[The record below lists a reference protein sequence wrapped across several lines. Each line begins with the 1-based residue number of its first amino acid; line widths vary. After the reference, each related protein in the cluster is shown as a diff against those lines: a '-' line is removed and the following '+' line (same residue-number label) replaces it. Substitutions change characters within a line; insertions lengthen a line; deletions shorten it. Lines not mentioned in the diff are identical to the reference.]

1 MKLLLPEGRLTTD
14 RGLDTLTYTARE
26 LREAYETGQ
35 VLEGRVILCDRDHNL
50 HVDLGAM
57 KGLIPREEGAIGI
70 ADGSVR
76 DIALISKVN
85 KNICFRILSFQGDE
99 EGRPYALLSRRAV
112 QDDCQ
117 RGFVASLRKGQ
128 VIDARVTHLEKFG
141 AFVDIGAGIN
151 ALIPIDMISISRI
164 PHPSERFKE
173 GEDIKAVVRGIE
185 DGKITLSH
193 RELLGTWEENA
204 ALFEPGETVP
214 GIIRSVEDYG
224 VFVELTPNLAGLA
237 EVVPGVKPGQR
248 ASVYIKS
255 ILPERMKLKL
265 VIVDAF
271 TADYEK
277 QHSHYFF
284 TGDKMDYW
292 RYSPDECS
300 KVIDTYF

>member
-1 MKLLLPEGRLTTD
+1 MKVLLPEGRLTTD
-14 RGLDTLTYTARE
+14 RGMETLTYTARE
-26 LREAYETGQ
+26 LREAYETGR
-35 VLEGRVILCDRDHNL
+35 VLESRVILCDREHNL
-50 HVDLGAM
+50 HVNLGAM
-57 KGLIPREEGAIGI
+57 KGIIPHEEGAIGI
-70 ADGSVR
+70 AEGTVR

-85 KNICFRILSFQGDE
+85 KNISFRITNFITDE
-99 EGRPYALLSRRAV
+99 YGTRALLSRRVV
-112 QDDCQ
+112 QEECRDA
-117 RGFVASLRKGQ
+117 FVSALQKGQ

-164 PHPSERFKE
+164 PHPSERFAE
-173 GEDIKAVVRGIE
+173 GEDIKAVVRSIE
-185 DGKITLSH
+185 DGRITLSH
-193 RELLGTWEENA
+193 RELLGTWQENA

-214 GIIRSVEDYG
+214 GIIRSVEEYG

-237 EVVPGVKPGQR
+237 ELIPGVKPGQK

-277 QHSHYFF
+277 QTSSYFF
-284 TGDKMDYW
+284 TGEKMDYW
-292 RYSPDECS
+292 RYSPEECN
-300 KVIDTYF
+300 KIIDTYF

>member
-1 MKLLLPEGRLTTD
+1 MSVLLPEGRLTTD
-14 RGLDTLTYTARE
+14 RGMNSLTYTTRE
-26 LREAYETGQ
+26 LRDAYETGQ
-35 VLEGRVILCDRDHNL
+35 VLEGRVILCDREHNL
-50 HVDLGAM
+50 HIDLGAM

-85 KNICFRILSFQGDE
+85 KNVSFRITNFVTDTYGTQ
-99 EGRPYALLSRRAV
+99 AILSRKAV
-112 QDDCQ
+112 QKDCKE
-117 RGFVASLRKGQ
+117 RFVSSLKPGQ

-164 PHPSERFKE
+164 PHPSERFEE
-173 GEDIKAVVRGIE
+173 GEDIKAVVRSIE

-193 RELLGTWEENA
+193 RELLGTWDENA
-204 ALFEPGETVP
+204 ALFAPGETVP
-214 GIIRSVEDYG
+214 GIIRSVEEYG

-237 EVVPGVKPGQR
+237 EVVDGVKAGQR

-271 TADYEK
+271 TASYQK

-284 TGDKMDYW
+284 KENKMDYW
-292 RYSPDECS
+292 RYSPAECN
-300 KVIDTYF
+300 KMIDTYF

>member
-14 RGLDTLTYTARE
+14 RGFDTLTYTTRE
-26 LREAYETGQ
+26 LREAYESGQ
-35 VLEGRVILCDRDHNL
+35 VLEGRVILCDKEHNL

-57 KGLIPREEGAIGI
+57 KGIIPREEGAIGI
-70 ADGSVR
+70 AEGTVR

-85 KNICFRILSFQGDE
+85 KNVSFQITNLVTDAYGT
-99 EGRPYALLSRRAV
+99 RAMLSRRTV
-112 QDDCQ
+112 QESCKHA
-117 RGFVASLRKGQ
+117 FVAKLQKGQ

-164 PHPSERFKE
+164 PHPSERFEE
-173 GEDIKAVVRGIE
+173 GEDIKAVVRTIE
-185 DGKITLSH
+185 EGKITLSH

-237 EVVPGVKPGQR
+237 EVVNGVKPGQR
-248 ASVYIKS
+248 ASVYIKN
-255 ILPERMKLKL
+255 IIPERMKLKL

-271 TADYEK
+271 TADYHK
-277 QHSHYFF
+277 QRSNYFF
-284 TGDKMDYW
+284 TGENMDYW
-292 RYSPDECS
+292 RYSPAECS
-300 KVIDTYF
+300 KIIDTVF